1 MTTNNNKPAK
11 TADQQASLARSVD
24 TSSAGKM
31 ARSQTAS
38 KPYRPPAVQTENP
51 NVNVDVEQ
59 FEPAQLVQGGTELVD
74 AAFDAAEHGMEVRFK
89 ERGQQLVKRTNYMMA
104 TLFNGMAVKAGSIR
118 SAYITAP
125 EEGEADE

>member
-31 ARSQTAS
+31 ARSQPAS

-74 AAFDAAEHGMEVRFK
+74 AAFDAAEHGMEKRFK

-125 EEGEADE
+125 DEGETDE

>member
-11 TADQQASLARSVD
+11 PADQQASLARSVD

-31 ARSQTAS
+31 ARSQATS
-38 KPYRPPAVQTENP
+38 KPYRLPAVQTENP

-74 AAFDAAEHGMEVRFK
+74 AAFDAAEHGMEKRFK

-125 EEGEADE
+125 DEVEADE

>member
-125 EEGEADE
+125 DEVDADE

>member
-1 MTTNNNKPAK
+1 MTTNNNKSAK

-24 TSSAGKM
+24 TSAGGKM
-31 ARSQTAS
+31 ARSQTTS
-38 KPYRPPAVQTENP
+38 KPYRPPAVQTDNP

-59 FEPAQLVQGGTELVD
+59 FEPAQLGQGGTELVD
-74 AAFDAAEHGMEVRFK
+74 AAFDAAEHGMEKRFK

-125 EEGEADE
+125 DESEADE

>member
-1 MTTNNNKPAK
+1 MTNKP
-11 TADQQASLARSVD
+11 TNSEQTTETQIGLARSVS
-24 TSSAGKM
+24 TASSDKVARGKT
-31 ARSQTAS
+31 QS

-74 AAFDAAEHGMEVRFK
+74 AAFDAAEHGMEKRFK

-104 TLFNGMAVKAGSIR
+104 SLFNGMAVKAGSIR
-118 SAYITAP
+118 SAYITP
-125 EEGEADE
+125 HEDEADEA

>member
-74 AAFDAAEHGMEVRFK
+74 AAFDAAEHGMEKRFK

-125 EEGEADE
+125 DEGEADE